1 VKTDIVSESENGFS
15 WRQSGYFGTKMIKLC
30 GYAMKG
36 LERSNNFFVKAE
48 MGLRLGVWCLALG
61 FF

>member
-36 LERSNNFFVKAE
+36 LERSNNFFVKDVVS
-48 MGLRLGVWCLALG
+48 GSLR
-61 FF
+61 FRF